1 MFFTKFCSYS
11 DEQEKAS
18 AKGAQQNYEREL
30 KESLPHTNAQKFA
43 K

>member
-1 MFFTKFCSYS
+1 MFFTKFPYS

-30 KESLPHTNAQKFA
+30 KENLSRTNAQKFSE
-43 K
+43 

>member
-1 MFFTKFCSYS
+1 MFFTKFCPYS
-11 DEQEKAS
+11 DEQEKAP

-30 KESLPHTNAQKFA
+30 KEILSRTNAQKFG